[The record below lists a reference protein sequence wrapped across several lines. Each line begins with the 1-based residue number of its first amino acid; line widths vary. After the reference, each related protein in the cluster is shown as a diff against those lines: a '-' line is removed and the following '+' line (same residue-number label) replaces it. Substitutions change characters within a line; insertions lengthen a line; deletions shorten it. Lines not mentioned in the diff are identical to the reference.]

1 MNPFVNLKK
10 RSISLPPGCKDLID
24 VLNQPTEDKEAI
36 GFVCLL
42 LFIVQAEGAS
52 ECVIGAATDEGTPF
66 KYKVDGAWYENTPF
80 PTHVRPAVMV
90 ELGRLAKVPEGH
102 FPKEGVLFIPVA
114 GAEVKWR
121 LQVRSEGGECVLTRI
136 DG

>member
-24 VLNQPTEDKEAI
+24 VLNQQTEGKVR
-36 GFVCLL
+36 FMCLL

-66 KYKVDGAWYENTPF
+66 KYKVDSAWYEYTPF

-90 ELGRLAKVPEGH
+90 ELGRLAKMPEGH
-102 FPKEGVLFIPVA
+102 FPKDGVLFIRRA

-121 LQVRSEGGECVLTRI
+121 VQVRSEAGDCVLTRM